1 MRLRALE
8 LSDLDL
14 LFAIE
19 NDPSLW
25 PSSSTRAPY
34 SRTALKQHILQAA
47 QHDLY
52 ALRQL
57 RLVGEVEERGSWKAV
72 VLVDLIDFSPE
83 HHRAEVGIV
92 VLPDYRKQ
100 GCGLQALQ
108 LLADYAR
115 STLSLH
121 QLYAYVPCQN
131 VASRALFA
139 KAGYEDVAQLEDWI
153 YYGKTYHSVRLL
165 RLRL

>member
-14 LFAIE
+14 LFSLE

-34 SRTALKQHILQAA
+34 SRVALKQHVLQAT
-47 QHDLY
+47 QHDIY

-57 RLVGEVEERGSWKAV
+57 RLVGEVEDRESWKAV
-72 VLVDLIDFSPE
+72 ALVDLIDFSPE

-92 VLPDYRKQ
+92 VLPAYRRQ
-100 GCGLQALQ
+100 GCGIQALQ

-115 STLSLH
+115 SALSLH
-121 QLYAYVPCQN
+121 QLYAYAPTLN
-131 VASRALFA
+131 VASQSLFA
-139 KAGYEDVAQLEDWI
+139 KAGYEEVAILKDWI
-153 YYGKTYHSVRLL
+153 YYGKTYHSVSFLHL
-165 RLRL
+165 KL